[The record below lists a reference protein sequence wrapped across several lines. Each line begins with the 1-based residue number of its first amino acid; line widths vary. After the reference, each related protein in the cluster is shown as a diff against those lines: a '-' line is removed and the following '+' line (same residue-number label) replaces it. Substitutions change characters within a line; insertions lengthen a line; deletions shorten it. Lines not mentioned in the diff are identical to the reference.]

1 MIKILKLILCI
12 LILFDHSTEV
22 LARPGGSKSSGSKVT
37 SSKSHSTSSSHR
49 LRPTPS
55 IARKTTIT
63 RTRTTVPVITKKYVY
78 TYSTY
83 RSPRVYVNNYYSP
96 ITMRTYHPLV
106 AYYHPIIF
114 NPLGYYSIMYHRI
127 YYDGYGYNFYYG
139 GYGYYEYSVYPGAT
153 VHAAASGFIWGI
165 VIAVIVVCCCI
176 GCCCHRH
183 HKGQSFEFES
193 EGGIESERSGYVEEV
208 VIHQELIE

>member
-1 MIKILKLILCI
+1 MIKILKLIICI
-12 LILFDHSTEV
+12 LIFFDHSTQV
-22 LARPGGSKSSGSKVT
+22 LAKKGGSKSSGAKISSGSKI
-37 SSKSHSTSSSHR
+37 H
-49 LRPTPS
+49 PS
-55 IARKTTIT
+55 PKIARKTTTTIH
-63 RTRTTVPVITKKYVY
+63 RTTVPVIKRKYVY

-83 RSPRVYVNNYYSP
+83 RSPRVYINHYYSP

-114 NPLGYYSIMYHRI
+114 NPIGYYSLLYHRM

-139 GYGYYEYSVYPGAT
+139 GYGYYEYSVYPGST

-165 VIAVIVVCCCI
+165 VIAVVAICCCI

-193 EGGIESERSGYVEEV
+193 EGSERSGYVEEV